1 MLYHF
6 KISHMLFLPAGD
18 HVTAGISDI
27 RGVICW
33 HMEKKKKKTGP
44 ALPSAHSVTMC
55 MSLGFPDSTVLT

>member
-33 HMEKKKKKTGP
+33 HTEKKKKKKDWARF
-44 ALPSAHSVTMC
+44 ALGSQCDHVHVTW
-55 MSLGFPDSTVLT
+55 LF